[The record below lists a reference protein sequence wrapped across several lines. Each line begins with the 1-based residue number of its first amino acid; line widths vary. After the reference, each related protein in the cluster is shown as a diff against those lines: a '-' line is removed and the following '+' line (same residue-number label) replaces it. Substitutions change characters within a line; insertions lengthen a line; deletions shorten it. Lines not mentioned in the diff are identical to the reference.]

1 MTSEEKLEQINNYL
15 DCIAS
20 YNNMCIWNTVHKME
34 LHKFTTNNLK
44 DYFKQYQENFYKTNE
59 DSDKRCIPKLID
71 FLNNDFQLSQIS
83 LNQIFETG
91 KMYKSF
97 SSWFYKSQGIDNL
110 FNIKVRNSILYL
122 LNELFVLDNHKFQF
136 FNKTNIEKAQF
147 YIIKNEPDNLMTGYY
162 WEFDSFHLF
171 IVLDKDV
178 YMFSFCYYS

>member
-1 MTSEEKLEQINNYL
+1 MILYFIIEDLKILFTEKLSQ
-15 DCIAS
+15 
-20 YNNMCIWNTVHKME
+20 TH
-34 LHKFTTNNLK
+34 
-44 DYFKQYQENFYKTNE
+44 
-59 DSDKRCIPKLID
+59 
-71 FLNNDFQLSQIS
+71 DFQLSQIS

-110 FNIKVRNSILYL
+110 YNIKVRNSILYL